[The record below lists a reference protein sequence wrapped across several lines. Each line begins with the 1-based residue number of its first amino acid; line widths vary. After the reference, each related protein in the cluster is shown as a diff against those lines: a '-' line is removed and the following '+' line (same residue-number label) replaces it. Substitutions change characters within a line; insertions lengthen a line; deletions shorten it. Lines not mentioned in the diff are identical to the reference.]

1 MGTRGNIIVKESEK
15 GVILVNMYHH
25 MDSYPS
31 GLGVKLADFLKD
43 RVVVNGISMA
53 ETRKISNGISD
64 LAAQVVT
71 LLKGSSENSGGV
83 YIQRPK
89 SPLNHPNDYTYIIY
103 PVTETKT
110 GEGYNKKPFTY
121 EQETGEIVVKV
132 HNWKK
137 EIFKGAAI
145 NFGIWI
151 ENIVNDEEAQR
162 EARKLIKEISY

>member
-1 MGTRGNIIVKESEK
+1 MGTRGNIVIKESEK

-31 GLGVKLADFLKD
+31 GLGVELADFLKD
-43 RVVVNGISMA
+43 RVLVHSLSMT
-53 ETRKISNGISD
+53 ETSKISNGILD

-71 LLKGSSENSGGV
+71 LLKGSPDSTGGV
-83 YIQRPK
+83 YILPPR
-89 SPLNHPNDYTYIIY
+89 SPLGDPNDYTYIIY
-103 PVTETKT
+103 PVTKTKQ
-110 GEGYNKKPFTY
+110 GVGYQNKPFTY

-132 HNWKK
+132 HKWKK
-137 EIFKGAAI
+137 QIFKGTAI

-162 EARKLIKEISY
+162 EARN

>member
-1 MGTRGNIIVKESEK
+1 MGTRGNIVIKESEK

-53 ETRKISNGISD
+53 KNRRISNGITD

-71 LLKGSSENSGGV
+71 FLKRDPENSGGV
-83 YIQRPK
+83 YIQRPR
-89 SPLNHPNDYTYIIY
+89 SPLGDPNNYTYIIY
-103 PVTETKT
+103 PVTETKQ
-110 GEGYNKKPFTY
+110 GVGYQNKPFTY

-137 EIFKGAAI
+137 QIFKGAAI